1 MKVYFSDPR
10 RQIAALKPLLGS
22 RASIQAVRHFLFEAE
37 PEGLYITA
45 TDLEVG
51 LRIFHP
57 AQVVMP
63 GKAILPVS
71 VVDLLEGEDVMTLH
85 LTEKALSVRCG
96 GFSRSC
102 PILDPGDF
110 PLAPGIKSGNPVGIR
125 PGALEQILGIVRF
138 LSNDDSRALDAL
150 QIKWSPAS
158 NNPSTGRV
166 TATGT
171 DGFKLCRSTVQGE
184 CIAGASALLT
194 RRGAAALAILSQRA
208 GEEPLTLSAFG
219 EKFTAQSG
227 RDRLWASQRTGR
239 YPDVS
244 ELLKAAQAAQV
255 TGQVEFRVFQKSVER
270 SLKALL
276 DEKDRKGA
284 IARLTAG
291 SGQLTIAFEAPEVGS
306 GEAQLP
312 FTNDGAEPLTVTF
325 NLNILDNVL
334 SGLRS
339 VHKGLEAC
347 QLSLAGP
354 ASPMVLG
361 AAAEHGPVL
370 ALVMPVAGT

>member
-10 RQIAALKPLLGS
+10 RQLAALKPLLGS
-22 RASIQAVRHFLFEAE
+22 RANIQAVRHFLFEAE
-37 PEGLYITA
+37 PEGLYVTA

-51 LRIFHP
+51 LRIYHP
-57 AQVVMP
+57 AQVVTP
-63 GKAILPVS
+63 GKAIVPVS
-71 VVDLLEGEDVMTLH
+71 VVDLLEGEDVMSLH
-85 LTEKALSVRCG
+85 LTGKALSVQCG
-96 GFSRSC
+96 GFSRAC
-102 PILDPGDF
+102 PILDPDEF
-110 PLAPGIKSGNPVGIR
+110 PISPGIESDNPVSIQ
-125 PGALEQILGIVRF
+125 PGALEQLLGIVRF
-138 LSNDDSRALDAL
+138 TSSDDSRVIDAL
-150 QIKWSPAS
+150 QIKWSP
-158 NNPSTGRV
+158 GKV

-184 CIAGASALLT
+184 SQADGRALVT
-194 RRGAAALAILSQRA
+194 RRTVAALAVLAQRA
-208 GEEPLTLSAFG
+208 GDEPLTLSASG
-219 EKFTAQSG
+219 EKFAAQAG

-244 ELLKAAQAAQV
+244 ELLKTAQSAEV
-255 TGQVEFRVFQKSVER
+255 TGQVEFRAFQKCVER

-284 IARLTAG
+284 NARLTAG
-291 SGQLTIAFEAPEVGS
+291 RGRLTIAFEAPEVGS
-306 GEAQLP
+306 GEAHLP
-312 FTNDGAEPLTVTF
+312 FTNDGAESLSATF
-325 NLNILDNVL
+325 NLDILENVL

-339 VHKGLEAC
+339 VHKGLESC

-370 ALVMPVAGT
+370 ALVMPVAGM